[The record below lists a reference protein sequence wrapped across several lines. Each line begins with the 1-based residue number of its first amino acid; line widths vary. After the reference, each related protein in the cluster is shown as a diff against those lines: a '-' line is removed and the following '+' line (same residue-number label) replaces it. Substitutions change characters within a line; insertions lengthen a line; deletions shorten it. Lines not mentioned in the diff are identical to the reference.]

1 MSTDVWSDTPPEE
14 SRIRVA
20 AHVLSADLGG
30 SRVLIDRRAGA
41 AHELNATAGLIWDLL
56 DGTTPLELAAEL
68 SELTGAPR
76 EVILADI
83 DPVLAGW
90 MRDGLV
96 RLAAEPAEPAQQDTV
111 TGPVP
116 VHETDCT
123 RSLDSAGWHASLVV
137 DLGSG
142 RTAGLRTSS
151 PEALEL
157 AQSLLPDAPVVG
169 PADTPANVSLRWSP
183 SAPDTKVR
191 DLAVAYVLCSVLVR
205 SKSPAEAACV
215 ALRGLHDLAEEV
227 LGTNSEGVVLET
239 TALLGPGGTVVLGP
253 ASGRHWVANRRSEL
267 DRLGVELLP
276 RHLRVLPGGYVC
288 VDRVELP
295 RLHRNNHLDGLLDG
309 RGPWRVREIR
319 WHDLQPGRPIAL
331 SGEAAALATLAAAAP
346 ALEGEDDLAVLADLV
361 RRVDQPLV
369 RSTVLDHHAL
379 VLAAA
384 QA

>member
-1 MSTDVWSDTPPEE
+1 MSHEVWPETPLVET
-14 SRIRVA
+14 RLRVA
-20 AHVLSADLGG
+20 AHVLCADLGG
-30 SRVLIDRRAGA
+30 TRVLVDRRAGA
-41 AHELNATAGLIWDLL
+41 AHELNTTAGLIWDLL
-56 DGTTPLELAAEL
+56 DGTTPPELAAEL
-68 SELTGAPR
+68 SELTGAPPGA
-76 EVILADI
+76 ILADVE
-83 DPVLAGW
+83 PVLAAW
-90 MRDGLV
+90 RRDGLV
-96 RLAAEPAEPAQQDTV
+96 RSDAEPAEPAPQSPTS
-111 TGPVP
+111 GPVP

-157 AQSLLPDAPVVG
+157 TRSLLPGAPVVD
-169 PADTPANVSLRWSP
+169 PTDTPANVSLRWSP

-191 DLAVAYVLCSVLVR
+191 DLAVGYVLCSVLVR
-205 SKSPAEAACV
+205 STSPMEAAAAV
-215 ALRGLHDLAEEV
+215 LRGLHDLAEGV
-227 LGTNSEGVVLET
+227 HGSNAEGVVLES
-239 TALLGPGGTVVLGP
+239 TALLGPGGAVVLGP
-253 ASGRHWVANRRSEL
+253 ATGRHWVANRRSEL

-276 RHLRVLPGGYVC
+276 RHVRVLPGGYVC
-288 VDRVELP
+288 VDPVELP
-295 RLHRNNHLDGLLDG
+295 GLRRRNELDDLLDG

-331 SGEAAALATLAAAAP
+331 SDEAAALATLAAAA
-346 ALEGEDDLAVLADLV
+346 ASLRGAGDLEVLSDLV

-379 VLAAA
+379 VTAAA